1 MRPAPFEYVRPAT
14 VPEALEALASGG
26 MPLAGG
32 QSLLPQ
38 LKLRQ
43 VRPSLLVDLN
53 AIGELR
59 GIDDA
64 ADGGLRIGAMTRHQE
79 LADSAAV
86 RSRASVLSEAAR
98 RTADMQV
105 RARGTIGGN
114 VCHAD
119 PRANLS
125 TALIAAGA
133 TAVIAHPDGARS
145 VAVEELFAGVRRSTL
160 RADELLTAFDVPA
173 SETSGQSAYEE
184 LTLQPNGVP
193 IVNVAVAPANGSGE
207 ELLRIGIGG
216 LLHTPRRAN
225 AVEEAIRENGPDPD
239 AVSTAITSLLA
250 EGEPFSDLH
259 GDARYR
265 ARVAPVLVLRAVR
278 RARQSTPE
286 GAAV

>member
-14 VPEALEALASGG
+14 VPEALEALATGG
-26 MPLAGG
+26 TPLAGG

-43 VRPSLLVDLN
+43 VRPALLVDLN
-53 AIGELR
+53 AIDELQ
-59 GIDDA
+59 GIDET

-79 LADSAAV
+79 VADSAAV
-86 RSRASVLSEAAR
+86 NSRAPVLVEAAR

-105 RARGTIGGN
+105 RALGTIGGN

-133 TAVIAHPDGARS
+133 TAVIAHRDGERRAP
-145 VAVEELFAGVRRSTL
+145 VEELFAGVRRSAL
-160 RADELLTAFDVPA
+160 APGELLTAFDVPA
-173 SETSGQSAYEE
+173 SGGSGQSAYEE

-207 ELLRIGIGG
+207 ELRIGIGG
-216 LLHTPRRAN
+216 LLQTPRRAH
-225 AVEEAIRENGPDPD
+225 AVEDAIRAGGLYRD
-239 AVSTAITSLLA
+239 AVATAIAALLA
-250 EGEPFSDLH
+250 EGEPLSDLH

-286 GAAV
+286 GAAA